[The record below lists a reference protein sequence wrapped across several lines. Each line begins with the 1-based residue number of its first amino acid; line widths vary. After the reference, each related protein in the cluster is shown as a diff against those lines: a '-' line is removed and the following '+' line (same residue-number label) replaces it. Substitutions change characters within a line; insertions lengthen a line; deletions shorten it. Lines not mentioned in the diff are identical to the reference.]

1 MFERKGKTFVDIRI
15 GETPWGESERVVR
28 IRIAD
33 VANYFRYEAP
43 NISSG
48 CRTLAGI
55 VGDWRPIDNLAQD
68 VLSYFKDVNVEGMRR
83 EGRKL
88 GLEPRF

>member
-1 MFERKGKTFVDIRI
+1 MFEREGKTFVDIRLA
-15 GETPWGESERVVR
+15 EDWQFPERVKR

-33 VANYFRYEAP
+33 VAKYFRYEAP

-55 VGDWRPIDNLAQD
+55 TGDWRPIDHIAQD
-68 VLSYFKDVNVEGMRR
+68 LLSYFKGVNIVELRR
-83 EGRKL
+83 ESRKA
-88 GLEPRF
+88 GLIPKF